1 MKPPEPGLHPD
12 IPFEEYV
19 AWPLLSNS
27 KLGLMEKSPAHFHH
41 GGLEAKPE
49 QKFGTA
55 GHTCILEPPRYA
67 REYVTGPDVK
77 LNTKAGKLKWAH
89 AETAADGR
97 TLLRFNDGVLAETLR
112 DSAHRVPFI
121 HDLLSGAGR
130 NELSIVWD
138 CPHTGVRCKGRL
150 DRFTT
155 VDGYTS
161 IVDLKCMADASR
173 AKFSRSVA
181 GFGYHR
187 QAAMYLD
194 GLAALDPDRDI
205 RRRYIFLVGEKSGCC
220 PFGVYEL
227 DDESLRTG
235 RILYISLLRRY
246 LQCKETDYW
255 PGYTDN
261 EVESI
266 SIPKWDQ
273 IEEGVNW

>member
-1 MKPPEPGLHPD
+1 MTPEPGLHHD
-12 IPFEEYV
+12 VGFDEYLS
-19 AWPLLSNS
+19 WDCMSNS
-27 KLGLMEKSPAHFHH
+27 KLGLMQKSPAHFRH
-41 GGLEAKPE
+41 GQQGATPALA
-49 QKFGTA
+49 FGTA
-55 GHTCILEPPRYA
+55 AHTAILEPPRYA

-77 LNTKAGKLKWAH
+77 LNTKAGKTTWAA

-97 TLLRFNDGVLAETLR
+97 TLLRFNDGVLADQLR
-112 DSAHRVPFI
+112 DSAHRTPLI
-121 HDLLSGAGR
+121 HDLLTRPGR
-130 NELSIVWD
+130 NELSMVWD

-161 IVDLKCMADASR
+161 VVDLKCMADASP
-173 AKFSRSVA
+173 AKFSRQLA
-181 GFGYHR
+181 GYGYHR

-194 GLAALDPDRDI
+194 GLAALSPGSDI

-235 RILYISLLRRY
+235 RILYIALLRHY
-246 LQCKETDYW
+246 LQCKQADYW
-255 PGYTDN
+255 PGYTDGQ
-261 EVESI
+261 VTSI

-273 IEEGVNW
+273 LGDEPGA